1 MLSQKI
7 SITILSIVFS
17 IISYIYFI
25 NQPIEFGCDS
35 NVFYLYG
42 KEIHFIF
49 KEKLFII
56 FLFLIIS
63 FTFFRKRLKKVSLNK
78 IIYFL
83 VSLFITYFIF
93 IFFYF
98 QNYYEIS
105 NLQRPPFYS
114 LFLVMSGLYNFETF
128 NTLIFFQIIL
138 SYLSIIIF
146 FKILFIYTNNLNL
159 SLVFTCILA
168 LSSIPYIL
176 FKFVIAEQM
185 LFFLSISTYYFMFM
199 HNKTNRDVYIFISLI
214 LASLAWLTKWE
225 GQLLFLSVSVYIILK
240 FWPNNLKNL
249 RKILKFILIPFL
261 ILLSWVTTR
270 SEVIKDYSNFTS
282 ISNTNSEQ
290 FFFKFYN
297 ALPSKLYDFKKKMN
311 LEIFDEKLNFI
322 FDNQR
327 QIIII
332 DKQNGPYSKKLYESV
347 LDYITL
353 NPNSYKGYEKI
364 LEDAYQY
371 NDRNYDLY
379 SELFGKFDNDARFLT
394 ENIFSQPNIW
404 YYTYINAGL
413 EKFVG
418 KDEKDKLFKN
428 SIFEGLRTNSSIF
441 LLFFSDFLQASGIN
455 FEKYFYYNKI
465 PIGSISD
472 LNFVT
477 PFNAGK
483 CASQNL
489 SRKKFEEYKSS
500 H

>member
-214 LASLAWLTKWE
+214 LASLA
-225 GQLLFLSVSVYIILK
+225 
-240 FWPNNLKNL
+240 
-249 RKILKFILIPFL
+249 
-261 ILLSWVTTR
+261 
-270 SEVIKDYSNFTS
+270 
-282 ISNTNSEQ
+282 
-290 FFFKFYN
+290 
-297 ALPSKLYDFKKKMN
+297 
-311 LEIFDEKLNFI
+311 
-322 FDNQR
+322 
-327 QIIII
+327 
-332 DKQNGPYSKKLYESV
+332 
-347 LDYITL
+347 
-353 NPNSYKGYEKI
+353 
-364 LEDAYQY
+364 
-371 NDRNYDLY
+371 
-379 SELFGKFDNDARFLT
+379 
-394 ENIFSQPNIW
+394 
-404 YYTYINAGL
+404 
-413 EKFVG
+413 
-418 KDEKDKLFKN
+418 
-428 SIFEGLRTNSSIF
+428 
-441 LLFFSDFLQASGIN
+441 
-455 FEKYFYYNKI
+455 
-465 PIGSISD
+465 
-472 LNFVT
+472 
-477 PFNAGK
+477 
-483 CASQNL
+483 
-489 SRKKFEEYKSS
+489 
-500 H
+500 